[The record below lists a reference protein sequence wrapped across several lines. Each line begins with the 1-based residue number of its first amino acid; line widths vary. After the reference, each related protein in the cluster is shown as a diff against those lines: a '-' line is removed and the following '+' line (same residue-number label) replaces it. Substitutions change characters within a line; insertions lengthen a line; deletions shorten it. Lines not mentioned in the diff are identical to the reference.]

1 MNLRRVAC
9 AVGLALAVV
18 ASTQVVASAA
28 DAPPTYL
35 LSLGDSLAA
44 SYQPTDPAQGT
55 VTNTGDGYAEKLY
68 ASLRPTQRTLQLVK
82 LGCPGETTTSMITGQ
97 KTTGPS
103 CQYMDASSQ
112 LQAGVNFLKAH
123 GSQVKY
129 VTNTIGANDVQRC
142 ASTTTGSLDI
152 PCALQ
157 GIATLTGNLPNI
169 LGQLKAASAPS
180 TTFVGTNYY
189 NPFLAAYLSSAP
201 NAVFLAALTTFAA
214 YLVNTIEESEYHA
227 VGARVADVA
236 GAFETYNFFTKKDLP
251 GKGAV
256 PVDVYNICT
265 MTHECTVGDIHA
277 NDAGYTT
284 IARAVLVALGTPP
297 SAL

>member
-1 MNLRRVAC
+1 VADITASPRKKTRMNLRRVAC
-9 AVGLALAVV
+9 AVGLALAVI

-189 NPFLAAYLSSAP
+189 NPFLAAYLRCSS
-201 NAVFLAALTTFAA
+201 L
-214 YLVNTIEESEYHA
+214 
-227 VGARVADVA
+227 R
-236 GAFETYNFFTKKDLP
+236 
-251 GKGAV
+251 
-256 PVDVYNICT
+256 
-265 MTHECTVGDIHA
+265 
-277 NDAGYTT
+277 
-284 IARAVLVALGTPP
+284 
-297 SAL
+297 

>member
-1 MNLRRVAC
+1 MNLRRVVC
-9 AVGLALAVV
+9 AVGLALAIV

-55 VTNTGDGYAEKLY
+55 VTNTDDGYAEKLY
-68 ASLRPTQRTLQLVK
+68 ASLKPTQPTLQLIK
-82 LGCPGETTTSMITGQ
+82 LGCPGETTTSMITGT
-97 KTTGPS
+97 KPDGTS
-103 CQYMDASSQ
+103 CSYGGAASQ
-112 LQAGVNFLKAH
+112 LQAAVNFLKAH

-129 VTNTIGANDVQRC
+129 LTNTIGANDVQRC
-142 ASTTTGSLDI
+142 AKSTGLDI

-214 YLVNTIEESEYHA
+214 YSVNTIEETEYHA

-236 GAFETYNFFTKKDLP
+236 GAFETYNFLSQKDLA
-251 GKGAV
+251 GKAV

-265 MTHECTVGDIHA
+265 MTHECTAGDIHA

-284 IARAVLVALGTPP
+284 IARAILVALGAPP